1 MTLLERLKAKALA
14 NPRKI
19 VLPEGEEPRTV
30 KAASI
35 ITKEKLAHVTLVGN
49 RAKIEAAAKEQGVDV
64 SAVPSIDPE
73 TSPKFEEYAQ
83 AYAEARKAK
92 GMTIEEARKIMK
104 DTVFYGTMM
113 VHKGE
118 ADGLVSG
125 ALHSTGDTIRPALQ
139 FIKTKPGISLVSSVF
154 IMIVP
159 NCEYGDAG
167 TFIFADCA
175 VVPNPTD
182 KEMAEIAIASAETGR
197 ILTGIEPKV
206 AMLSFSTYGSAKHE
220 LVDKVKRAVAIAKA
234 QAPHLLIDGE
244 MQADAAIIPKVG
256 KSKAPGSP
264 IAGQA
269 NVLIFPDLQ
278 SGNIA
283 YKLVERL
290 AKAQAIGPFLQGLNK
305 PVNDLSRGCSVE
317 DIVNVT
323 MITSLQA
330 GGL

>member
-1 MTLLERLKAKALA
+1 
-14 NPRKI
+14 
-19 VLPEGEEPRTV
+19 
-30 KAASI
+30 
-35 ITKEKLAHVTLVGN
+35 
-49 RAKIEAAAKEQGVDV
+49 
-64 SAVPSIDPE
+64 
-73 TSPKFEEYAQ
+73 
-83 AYAEARKAK
+83 
-92 GMTIEEARKIMK
+92 
-104 DTVFYGTMM
+104 
-113 VHKGE
+113 
-118 ADGLVSG
+118 
-125 ALHSTGDTIRPALQ
+125 
-139 FIKTKPGISLVSSVF
+139 
-154 IMIVP
+154 
-159 NCEYGDAG
+159 
-167 TFIFADCA
+167 
-175 VVPNPTD
+175 
-182 KEMAEIAIASAETGR
+182 
-197 ILTGIEPKV
+197 
-206 AMLSFSTYGSAKHE
+206 
-220 LVDKVKRAVAIAKA
+220 VDKVKRAVAIAKA